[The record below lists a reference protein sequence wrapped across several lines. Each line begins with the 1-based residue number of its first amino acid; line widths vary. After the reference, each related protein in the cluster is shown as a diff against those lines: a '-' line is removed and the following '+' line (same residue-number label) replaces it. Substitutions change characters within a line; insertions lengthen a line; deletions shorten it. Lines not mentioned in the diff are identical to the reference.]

1 MCPIY
6 ALATVCEVPAE
17 VESASSGG
25 STWRIQRIGPVE
37 SRGGNNF
44 IIARD
49 VDVFDLEA
57 LTTGAAGRVW
67 IRSVFL
73 AAVSLTTGAVLG
85 YPPIHIHHSHLGP
98 Q

>member
-1 MCPIY
+1 M
-6 ALATVCEVPAE
+6 CEVPAE
-17 VESASSGG
+17 VENAPDGG
-25 STWRIQRIGPVE
+25 SEWHIQRIGPIQ
-37 SRGGNNF
+37 SHGGNNF

-49 VDVFDLEA
+49 ADVFDLAA
-57 LTTGAAGRVW
+57 LTTGVAGRVW